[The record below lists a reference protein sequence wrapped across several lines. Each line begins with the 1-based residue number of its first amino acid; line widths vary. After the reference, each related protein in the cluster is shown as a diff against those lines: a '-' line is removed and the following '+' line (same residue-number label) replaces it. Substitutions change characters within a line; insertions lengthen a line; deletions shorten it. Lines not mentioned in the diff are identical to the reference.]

1 MKNIN
6 AKNLNKLFGLYC
18 CLNYDIMNLEKKY
31 KNIFSS

>member
-6 AKNLNKLFGLYC
+6 AKNLNKLFDTH
-18 CLNYDIMNLEKKY
+18 YDIMNLEKKY